1 MQYLQWDDSLS
12 VGLEGI
18 DEDHKHIIEQAN
30 LLNDMVASRQSIG
43 TIEAAFENLGA
54 LVKRHFA
61 EEERMMVTYR
71 SQHSEKHIVLHQALL
86 TIFTESQLQLKTAES
101 LFQAADIIQEV
112 NNHIINHIIDDDIDL
127 AQAVHLRKWQT
138 HASWLK
144 RINYKIIN
152 YLGFFRIRS
161 RLIIV
166 TILPLVA
173 MIGFATVILSDAL
186 RDVRSMEQASR
197 WIDSTLLVQ
206 GLVHELQKERGLSS
220 GLISSKG
227 QKVSEQLQL
236 QRSLSDIK
244 LRKLRPDIESQSAVI
259 YAGIEHEI
267 IDLREKI
274 DTAELDALQS
284 NSEFA
289 TLILQ
294 LLNIP
299 STSFSAQE
307 SHDVSQLAIV
317 LLTLMQY
324 DEAAGM
330 ERAFG
335 AAGFSQGYFDDLL
348 YQNLL
353 HYAVKQQGLEQ
364 TISASMPTDQ
374 LANWQQLLVDMPLQ
388 QINDRRADAF
398 TSLKQNLALQRDGSF
413 WWQLTTT
420 KIDMLYQFEQ
430 QLALQLKTMA
440 DSKQLQVMT
449 TLIATS
455 ITIGMVFILTGLFS
469 VLLGTSIVR
478 PIEHITRSM
487 RELANGNRKIMLP
500 GTFKSNEIG
509 AVVNAYESLRRGMT
523 RMVILEQSQTQHSSV
538 LRQQMRVLDEQIKK
552 GDELQQMAVTD
563 TLTGVLNRR
572 GFFAYCDN
580 ALLNIHRNDT
590 PLSLLMLDI
599 DFFKVVNDTYGHAAG
614 DKVLRHFADICQ
626 QELRSQDVFGRLGG
640 EEFAVLLVGSEGD
653 TACAIVERIRFRVS
667 DSVCRVGEEEI
678 RITVSVGVASVQ
690 TEENNIETALKRA
703 DSALYKAKA
712 NGRNCAILV

>member
-12 VGLEGI
+12 VGLEEI
-18 DEDHKHIIEQAN
+18 DEDHKRIIEQAN
-30 LLNDMVASRQSIG
+30 LLNDMVASRQSIE
-43 TIEAAFENLGA
+43 TIRAAFAKLGV

-61 EEERMMVTYR
+61 EEERIMAAYR
-71 SQHSEKHIVLHQALL
+71 CESTENHIALHQTVL
-86 TIFTESQLQLKTAES
+86 TKFTESQLQLDMAES
-101 LFQAADIIQEV
+101 LLQVADTIKDV
-112 NNHIINHIIDDDIDL
+112 NNCIIDHIIDDDIDL
-127 AQAVHLRKWQT
+127 AQAVHLRKWQSG
-138 HASWLK
+138 ASWLN
-144 RINYKIIN
+144 RINYKIISC
-152 YLGFFRIRS
+152 LGFFRIRS
-161 RLIIV
+161 RLTLV
-166 TILPLVA
+166 TLLPLLA
-173 MIGFATVILSDAL
+173 MTGFATVILNDAL
-186 RDVRSMEQASR
+186 RDVRSMEQVSR

-206 GLVHELQKERGLSS
+206 NLVHELQKERGLSS
-220 GLISSKG
+220 SLISSKG
-227 QKVSEQLQL
+227 QKVLDPLQL

-244 LRKLRPDIESQSAVI
+244 LRKLRLGTEPLSAVT
-259 YAGIEHEI
+259 YTYIEHEI
-267 IDLREKI
+267 ISLREQI
-274 DTAELDALQS
+274 DTAKLDALQS
-284 NSEFA
+284 NSQFSS
-289 TLILQ
+289 LISQ

-307 SHDVSQLAIV
+307 SHDISQLAIV

-364 TISASMPTDQ
+364 TINASMPAGQ
-374 LANWQQLLVDMPLQ
+374 LANWQQLLVDMPVQ
-388 QINDRRADAF
+388 KINDLRADAF
-398 TSLKQNLALQRDGSF
+398 TSLKQNLELQGDGAF

-440 DSKQLQVMT
+440 DSKQSQVMT

-455 ITIGMVFILTGLFS
+455 ITMAVVIVLTGLLS

-478 PIEHITRSM
+478 PIERIANSL
-487 RELANGNRKIMLP
+487 RELASGNRKILLP
-500 GTFKSNEIG
+500 GPFKNNEIG
-509 AVVNAYESLRRGMT
+509 PVVNAYESLRRGMT
-523 RMVILEQSQTQHSSV
+523 RMVILEQSQMQHSFA
-538 LRQQMRVLDEQIKK
+538 LRQQMQVLDEQIKK

-563 TLTGVLNRR
+563 TLTGALNRR
-572 GFFAYCDN
+572 GFFAYCENTLFNVCRSDM
-580 ALLNIHRNDT
+580 

-640 EEFAVLLVGSEGD
+640 EEFVVLLVGSVGD
-653 TACAIVERIRFRVS
+653 IARAIVERIRCRVS
-667 DSVCRVGEEEI
+667 DSVCKVGEEDI

-690 TEENNIETALKRA
+690 VEESNIEAALKRA
-703 DSALYKAKA
+703 DSALYEAKA
-712 NGRNCAILV
+712 NGRNCAVLA